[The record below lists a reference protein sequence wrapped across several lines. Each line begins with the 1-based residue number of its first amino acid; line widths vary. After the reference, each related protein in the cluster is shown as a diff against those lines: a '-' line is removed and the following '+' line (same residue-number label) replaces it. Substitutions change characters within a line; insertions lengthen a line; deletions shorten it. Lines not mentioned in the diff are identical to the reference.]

1 VSVTQRIKQ
10 TFVILSV
17 KSIARYT
24 VGHKEI
30 YKIIIA
36 DDHEIVRSGIKF
48 TVKSQE
54 NFHIE
59 DEAASFSELIDL
71 LSKKSYDFL
80 ILDLNLGDK
89 NGIPS
94 IREISN
100 LFDKLPILI
109 LSMFPEDPYAL
120 QSIQAGASGYLNKK
134 MVSQDLIYAINTI
147 IAGKTYMREAH
158 MDTLPYGTLLD
169 KTSKSSI
176 ESLSKREFEVYSLIA
191 SGMTYKEIAEKL
203 ALSQKTISTY
213 RTRILEKL
221 SLSNTNQLIH
231 FALQNFLGQE

>member
-1 VSVTQRIKQ
+1 MEDKKT
-10 TFVILSV
+10 
-17 KSIARYT
+17 
-24 VGHKEI
+24 

-48 TVKSQE
+48 TVEAQE

-59 DEAASFSELIDL
+59 DEASSFHELMEL
-71 LSKKSYDFL
+71 LSKNTYDFL

-94 IREISN
+94 IRQISN
-100 LFDKLPILI
+100 NYNELPILI

-134 MVSQDLIYAINTI
+134 MVSEELISAIDSI
-147 IAGKTYMREAH
+147 MGGKPYMTESY
-158 MDTLPYGTLLD
+158 MDTLPYGTPLD
-169 KTSKSSI
+169 KTPKSSI

-191 SGMTYKEIAEKL
+191 SGITSKEMAEQL
-203 ALSQKTISTY
+203 GLSQKTISTY

-221 SLSNTNQLIH
+221 SLSNTTQLIH
-231 FALQNFLGQE
+231 FALQNSLGEE

>member
-1 VSVTQRIKQ
+1 
-10 TFVILSV
+10 V
-17 KSIARYT
+17 KD
-24 VGHKEI
+24 KNI

-48 TVKSQE
+48 TVESQE

-59 DEAASFSELIDL
+59 DEASSFSELLDH

-100 LFDKLPILI
+100 RFNELPILI

-120 QSIQAGASGYLNKK
+120 QSIQAGASGYLSKK
-134 MVSQDLIYAINTI
+134 MVSQELILAINTI
-147 IAGKTYMREAH
+147 IDGQTYMSAAH
-158 MDTLPYGTLLD
+158 IDTLPYGTSLD
-169 KTSKSSI
+169 KTPKSSI
-176 ESLSKREFEVYSLIA
+176 ESLSKREFEVYSLLSA
-191 SGMTYKEIAEKL
+191 GMISKEIAEKL
-203 ALSQKTISTY
+203 ELSQKTISTY

-231 FALQNFLGQE
+231 FSLQNALGEE

>member
-1 VSVTQRIKQ
+1 MKY
-10 TFVILSV
+10 
-17 KSIARYT
+17 KD
-24 VGHKEI
+24 I

-36 DDHEIVRSGIKF
+36 DDHEIVRSGVKF
-48 TVKSQE
+48 IMEDQE
-54 NFHIE
+54 HLHVE
-59 DEAASFSELIDL
+59 DEASSFSELISL
-71 LSKKSYDFL
+71 LSQKKYDFL

-89 NGIPS
+89 NGIQS

-100 LFDKLPILI
+100 QFNDLPILI

-134 MVSQDLIYAINTI
+134 MVSKELISAINSI
-147 IAGKTYMREAH
+147 NEGETYIEKSH
-158 MDTLPYGTLLD
+158 METLPYGTALD

-191 SGMTYKEIAEKL
+191 LGTTYKEIAEKL
-203 ALSQKTISTY
+203 ALSPKTVSTY

-221 SLSNTNQLIH
+221 GLSNINQLIH
-231 FALQNFLGQE
+231 FALQDSLGK

>member
-1 VSVTQRIKQ
+1 ME
-10 TFVILSV
+10 
-17 KSIARYT
+17 
-24 VGHKEI
+24 HKEI

-48 TVKSQE
+48 TVESQKK
-54 NFHIE
+54 FHIE
-59 DEAASFSELIDL
+59 DEASSFAELIDL
-71 LSKKSYDFL
+71 LSIKSYDFL

-94 IREISN
+94 LREISN

-134 MVSQDLIYAINTI
+134 MVSKELISAINSVI
-147 IAGKTYMREAH
+147 DGKTYMSQSY
-158 MDTLPYGTLLD
+158 MDTLPYGTPLD

-191 SGMTYKEIAEKL
+191 AGMTSKEIADKL
-203 ALSQKTISTY
+203 ELSQKTISTY

-231 FALQNFLGQE
+231 FALQNSLGQEQ

>member
-1 VSVTQRIKQ
+1 MERKN
-10 TFVILSV
+10 
-17 KSIARYT
+17 
-24 VGHKEI
+24 I

-48 TVKSQE
+48 TVESQE

-59 DEAASFSELIDL
+59 DEAASFSGLMDL

-89 NGIPS
+89 NGVPS

-100 LFDKLPILI
+100 KFNNLPILI

-134 MVSQDLIYAINTI
+134 MVSKELISAMNSIIDGKVYINQS
-147 IAGKTYMREAH
+147 Y
-158 MDTLPYGTLLD
+158 MDTLPYGTALD

-176 ESLSKREFEVYSLIA
+176 ESLSAREFEVYSLIA
-191 SGMTYKEIAEKL
+191 SGITSKEIAEKL

-221 SLSNTNQLIH
+221 SLSNTSQLIH
-231 FALQNFLGQE
+231 FALQNSLGQE

>member
-1 VSVTQRIKQ
+1 MQNN
-10 TFVILSV
+10 
-17 KSIARYT
+17 
-24 VGHKEI
+24 HI

-36 DDHEIVRSGIKF
+36 DDHEIVRSGVKF
-48 TVKSQE
+48 TIGAQE

-59 DEAASFSELIDL
+59 DEASSFSELIGL

-100 LFDKLPILI
+100 QFNELPILI

-134 MVSQDLIYAINTI
+134 MVSEELIHAINSI
-147 IAGKTYMREAH
+147 IEGKTYINQSYMEN
-158 MDTLPYGTLLD
+158 LPYGTSLG

-191 SGMTYKEIAEKL
+191 SGITSKEIAEKL
-203 ALSQKTISTY
+203 TLSPKTVSTY

-221 SLSNTNQLIH
+221 SLSNTSQLIH
-231 FALQNFLGQE
+231 FALQDSLGQE

>member
-1 VSVTQRIKQ
+1 MRRC
-10 TFVILSV
+10 SV
-17 KSIARYT
+17 KD
-24 VGHKEI
+24 KNI

-48 TVKSQE
+48 TVESQE

-59 DEAASFSELIDL
+59 DEASSFSELIDL
-71 LSKKSYDFL
+71 LSAKSYDFL

-89 NGIPS
+89 NGIHS

-100 LFDKLPILI
+100 QFHKLPILI

-120 QSIQAGASGYLNKK
+120 QSIQAGASGYLSKK
-134 MVSQDLIYAINTI
+134 MVSKELISAINSI
-147 IAGKTYMREAH
+147 IDGKTYMSQSH
-158 MDTLPYGTLLD
+158 METLPYGTSLD

-191 SGMTYKEIAEKL
+191 SGMTSKEIAEKL
-203 ALSQKTISTY
+203 VLSQKTISTY

-231 FALQNFLGQE
+231 FALQNSLGQE

>member
-1 VSVTQRIKQ
+1 MK
-10 TFVILSV
+10 
-17 KSIARYT
+17 
-24 VGHKEI
+24 HKDI

-36 DDHEIVRSGIKF
+36 DDHEIVRSGVKF
-48 TVKSQE
+48 TIASQKK
-54 NFHIE
+54 FHIE
-59 DEAASFSELIDL
+59 DEASSFSNLISL
-71 LSKKSYDFL
+71 LSEKSYDFL

-100 LFDKLPILI
+100 QFNELPILI

-134 MVSQDLIYAINTI
+134 MVSKELVHAINSI
-147 IAGKTYMREAH
+147 IEGKTYINQSYIE
-158 MDTLPYGTLLD
+158 TLPYGTSLG

-176 ESLSKREFEVYSLIA
+176 ESLSKREFEVYSLIT
-191 SGMTYKEIAEKL
+191 SGISSKEIAEKL
-203 ALSQKTISTY
+203 TLSPKTVSTY

-221 SLSNTNQLIH
+221 SLSNTSQLIH
-231 FALQNFLGQE
+231 FALQDSLGQE

>member
-1 VSVTQRIKQ
+1 MKN
-10 TFVILSV
+10 
-17 KSIARYT
+17 
-24 VGHKEI
+24 KEI

-48 TVKSQE
+48 TVESQE

-59 DEAASFSELIDL
+59 DEASSFSELMDL

-89 NGIPS
+89 NGILS

-100 LFDKLPILI
+100 LYKELPILI

-120 QSIQAGASGYLNKK
+120 QSIQAGALGYLNKK
-134 MVSQDLIYAINTI
+134 MVSQDLIHAINTI
-147 IAGKTYMREAH
+147 INGKTYMSESN
-158 MDTLPYGTLLD
+158 MDTLLYGTPLN
-169 KTSKSSI
+169 KTSKSSV
-176 ESLSKREFEVYSLIA
+176 ETLSKREFEVYTLIT
-191 SGMTYKEIAEKL
+191 SGMTSKEIADKL
-203 ALSQKTISTY
+203 ELSQKTISTY

-221 SLSNTNQLIH
+221 SLSNINQLIH
-231 FALQNFLGQE
+231 FALQNSLGQE

>member
-1 VSVTQRIKQ
+1 MNYK
-10 TFVILSV
+10 
-17 KSIARYT
+17 
-24 VGHKEI
+24 HI

-36 DDHEIVRSGIKF
+36 DDHEIVRSGVKF
-48 TVKSQE
+48 TIASQK
-54 NFHIE
+54 NLHIE
-59 DEAASFSELIDL
+59 DEASSFSELIDL

-89 NGIPS
+89 NGIHS

-100 LFDKLPILI
+100 LYDELPILI

-134 MVSQDLIYAINTI
+134 MVSKDLLHAINSI
-147 IAGKTYMREAH
+147 MEGKTYIDQSYME
-158 MDTLPYGTLLD
+158 TLPYGTPLD

-176 ESLSKREFEVYSLIA
+176 ESLSTREFEVYSLIT
-191 SGMTYKEIAEKL
+191 SGMASKEIAEKL
-203 ALSQKTISTY
+203 ALSPKTVSTY

-221 SLSNTNQLIH
+221 SLSNTSQLIH
-231 FALQNFLGQE
+231 FALQDSLGQK

>member
-1 VSVTQRIKQ
+1 MKDTN
-10 TFVILSV
+10 
-17 KSIARYT
+17 
-24 VGHKEI
+24 I

-48 TVKSQE
+48 TVESQE
-54 NFHIE
+54 NFYIE
-59 DEAASFSELIDL
+59 DEASSFSELIDF

-89 NGIPS
+89 NGIHS
-94 IREISN
+94 IREISSQFN
-100 LFDKLPILI
+100 TLPILI

-120 QSIQAGASGYLNKK
+120 QSIQAGASGYLSKK
-134 MVSQDLIYAINTI
+134 MVSKELISAINSI
-147 IAGKTYMREAH
+147 IEGNTYMSQGYIE
-158 MDTLPYGTLLD
+158 TLPYGTPLD

-176 ESLSKREFEVYSLIA
+176 ESLSKREFEVYSHIA
-191 SGMTYKEIAEKL
+191 SGMTSKEIAEKL
-203 ALSQKTISTY
+203 ILSQKTISTY

-231 FALQNFLGQE
+231 FALQNSLGQE